1 MGHPLRGLGG
11 RIERA
16 RTKRAHDDNRTVCC
30 AGFPGIILSVVGA
43 EKATEAIIRELQQ
56 GLSVEENFRVLF
68 ERYYGP
74 IYRFF
79 RRKGMSPEDARDL
92 TQEVFFSVYR
102 GMGELRESAQFEKWL
117 YRIAK
122 NTYIN
127 EMERRGAKK
136 RAAAEISLEEVRASA
151 PEVLSDAPSGVM
163 ADPMERVLEEEKR
176 EKLREV
182 MEQLPVQMRRCVYLR
197 VVKEQSVQEIA
208 TILGISVNT
217 VKAHLHQARKLLRE
231 RLGTLFGE
239 VEL

>member
-1 MGHPLRGLGG
+1 MVGG
-11 RIERA
+11 
-16 RTKRAHDDNRTVCC
+16 
-30 AGFPGIILSVVGA
+30 
-43 EKATEAIIRELQQ
+43 EKANEAILRELGQ
-56 GLSVEENFRVLF
+56 GLNVQENFRLLF

-102 GMGELRESAQFEKWL
+102 GMGELRESARFEKWL

-136 RAAAEISLEEVRASA
+136 RTAAEISLEEIQAST
-151 PEVLSDAPSGVM
+151 PESPFGAPSGAVAT
-163 ADPMERVLEEEKR
+163 ADPMETVLENEKLN
-176 EKLREV
+176 KLREAI
-182 MEQLPVQMRRCVYLR
+182 EQLPVQMRRCVYLR
-197 VVKEQSVQEIA
+197 LVKEQSVQEIA

-217 VKAHLHQARKLLRE
+217 VKAHLHQARKTLRE
-231 RLGTLFGE
+231 RLSALFGE

>member
-1 MGHPLRGLGG
+1 MRW
-11 RIERA
+11 A
-16 RTKRAHDDNRTVCC
+16 RTEPAQCGNGTVCL
-30 AGFPGIILSVVGA
+30 AGFLGIIRSVVGA
-43 EKATEAIIRELQQ
+43 EKATEAILRELRQ
-56 GLSVEENFRVLF
+56 GLNVEENFRLLF

-92 TQEVFFSVYR
+92 TQEVSFSVYR
-102 GMGELRESAQFEKWL
+102 GMGELRESARFEKWL

-136 RAAAEISLEEVRASA
+136 RMAAEISLEEVQASA
-151 PEVLSDAPSGVM
+151 PGPFDAPSSVIAT
-163 ADPMERVLEEEKR
+163 ADPMETVLENEKLD
-176 EKLREV
+176 KLREA

-208 TILGISVNT
+208 TLLGISVNT
-217 VKAHLHQARKLLRE
+217 VKAHLHQARKTMRE
-231 RLGTLFGE
+231 RLSVLFGE

>member
-1 MGHPLRGLGG
+1 MVGG
-11 RIERA
+11 
-16 RTKRAHDDNRTVCC
+16 
-30 AGFPGIILSVVGA
+30 
-43 EKATEAIIRELQQ
+43 EKANEAILRELGQ
-56 GLSVEENFRVLF
+56 GLNVQENFRLLF

-136 RAAAEISLEEVRASA
+136 RTAAEISLEEIQAST
-151 PEVLSDAPSGVM
+151 PESPFGAPSGAVAM
-163 ADPMERVLEEEKR
+163 ADPMETVLENEKLN
-176 EKLREV
+176 KLREAI
-182 MEQLPVQMRRCVYLR
+182 EQLPVQMRRCVYLR
-197 VVKEQSVQEIA
+197 LVKEQSVQEIA

-217 VKAHLHQARKLLRE
+217 VKAHLHQARKTLRE
-231 RLGTLFGE
+231 RLSALFGE